1 MFVVTPGIRSSF
13 ASRKI
18 CQTRFIISTSPL
30 KSFIKRDEFYIC
42 QFSEISLRCTI
53 KNIPL
58 FSQLLLPDLS
68 SEAFAINRVGA
79 KGAVTN
85 IEVRNRNL
93 SLPIRL

>member
-1 MFVVTPGIRSSF
+1 MYDKKYSFVLSKV
-13 ASRKI
+13 
-18 CQTRFIISTSPL
+18 
-30 KSFIKRDEFYIC
+30 
-42 QFSEISLRCTI
+42 
-53 KNIPL
+53 
-58 FSQLLLPDLS
+58 LLPDLS